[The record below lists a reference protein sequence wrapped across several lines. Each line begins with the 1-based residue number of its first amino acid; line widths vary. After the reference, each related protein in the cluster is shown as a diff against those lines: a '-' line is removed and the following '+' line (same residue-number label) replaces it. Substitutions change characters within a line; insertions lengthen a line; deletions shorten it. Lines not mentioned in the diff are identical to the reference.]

1 MFALVLLVDPACTDR
16 WVFDDDA
23 AADEEAAKPDENA
36 GEEDEAAWRYEI
48 TKDFNDQM
56 REFANRDWKLAE
68 AEEALEQEVDEEGG
82 EGEEVKEEVVQQRAA
97 VRFMKHTMKWTIE
110 VLHDATRAV
119 ALLPPEVP
127 SMWNY

>member
-1 MFALVLLVDPACTDR
+1 MFALVLLVDPACTDS

-48 TKDFNDQM
+48 TKEFNDQM

-68 AEEALEQEVDEEGG
+68 ALRRAG
-82 EGEEVKEEVVQQRAA
+82 QRE
-97 VRFMKHTMKWTIE
+97 RHF
-110 VLHDATRAV
+110 
-119 ALLPPEVP
+119 
-127 SMWNY
+127 S

>member
-23 AADEEAAKPDENA
+23 AADEEAAKPDEHA

-68 AEEALEQEVDEEGG
+68 AGEAVDQEVDEEGG
-82 EGEEVKEEVVQQRAA
+82 GEELKEEVVQQRAA

-110 VLHDATRAV
+110 VLHDAIRAV